1 MFFFVK
7 QKTAYEMRISDWSS
21 DVCSSDL
28 LREQVN
34 LAVQMRRRGRIGEIA
49 QRREIL
55 DREADRIEQGHLV
68 AMAAAGRLARDDAT
82 QLGGGDIGGYLLN
95 LALASRRRQIFDAN
109 HSAGSECMEERSGGI
124 GGGQRGRYRGQ

>member
-34 LAVQMRRRGRIGEIA
+34 LAVQMRRRGRLGEIA

-68 AMAAAGRLARDDAT
+68 AMAAAGRLARDDAP
-82 QLGGGDIGGYLLN
+82 QLGRGEIGGHLLN
-95 LALASRRRQIFDAN
+95 LALDPRLRQILDEE
-109 HSAGSECMEERSGGI
+109 AGAVEDRRLQQI
-124 GGGQRGRYRGQ
+124 GRATVGTPDT